1 MNPDINVIHQLTL
14 EVYTVVFEREV
25 DLMKIDEKNGIGM
38 YDRKSSIALFFS
50 GLFNFY

>member
-1 MNPDINVIHQLTL
+1 
-14 EVYTVVFEREV
+14 VFEREIE
-25 DLMKIDEKNGIGM
+25 LMEKDQVKGIGQ